1 MRELDIINELIEA
14 NDYLSI
20 DYFIN
25 KYSISKRTL
34 QNDFSY
40 LVNITKAKGFHLT
53 QKRGKGYLLEVT
65 DEGKFNSFLN
75 ELKRLADKPKITVEN
90 IVGYLLVSDNYTT
103 MDNLIDVFNSSKSLI
118 NGFKSEVDRYI
129 SKFDLKIDRKAH
141 YGMKI
146 INPLINRRELLVK
159 LYLKDNR
166 IVKEEVNRVV
176 DERFVSIQDSLIDTL
191 KSSNLNINYVELK
204 ELTAWLKVTIFIHTR
219 LNTDIIDNSD
229 LSLVNS
235 IQEKFKVGVSYE
247 DIEEFGR
254 LIKAK
259 TRSNEQNSIYLEKLA
274 IDIEE
279 FLINIDKENN
289 TSFNQDEDFKKLLI
303 THIGS
308 LINRLSYKISYTN
321 PIIDELAIKYP
332 IIFNIAI
339 ALGNMLKERYGIEPT
354 RDEIGFIATHFA
366 VHMEKEIIYK
376 LGKYNKIAIVCSSGG
391 GSAYLIKLKIG
402 NLFGN
407 ANIETF
413 SILEMKELE
422 EFNPDIIFSISE
434 LNTSLKVPLI
444 YIKELLDDYDI
455 LNIKQLVMFENFNE
469 AFVDKTKEYYLKR
482 FFDPNYFSIEDSC
495 EDYIECLTR
504 MSKEIEESG
513 IGGED
518 YSKYVLKREEFSS
531 TIYLNGISI
540 PHPIEM
546 QANRDLISVKILKN
560 PILFNNKKVSIIFMV
575 ALKKDNLEFNKGIT
589 NDLFEIMNNLEMVQ
603 SLIKVNSF
611 KEFIALVSK

>member
-40 LVNITKAKGFHLT
+40 LVNITNAKGFHLT
-53 QKRGKGYLLEVT
+53 QKRGKGYLLEIT
-65 DEGKFNSFLN
+65 DEVKFNSFIN
-75 ELKRLADKPKITVEN
+75 DLKRLADKPKITVEN
-90 IVGYLLVSDNYTT
+90 IVGYIAVSDNYTT
-103 MDNLIDVFNSSKSLI
+103 MDNLMDVFNSSKSLI
-118 NGFKSEVDRYI
+118 SGFKAEVDKYI
-129 SKFDLKIDRKAH
+129 SRFNLEVDRKAH

-146 INPLINRRELLVK
+146 TNPLIKRRELLVK
-159 LYLKDNR
+159 LYLDDNR
-166 IVKEEVNRVV
+166 IVKEEINKVV
-176 DERFVSIQDSLIDTL
+176 DRRFIVIQDSLIDTL
-191 KSSNLNINYVELK
+191 KSNDLNINYVELK
-204 ELTAWLKVTIFIHTR
+204 ELTAWLKVTIFIHAR
-219 LNTDIIDNSD
+219 LNTDVIDNCD
-229 LSLVNS
+229 LPLVNS
-235 IQEKFKVGVSYE
+235 IQEIFRVGVSYE
-247 DIEEFGR
+247 DIEEFR
-254 LIKAK
+254 SLVKAK

-274 IDIEE
+274 VDIEE
-279 FLINIDKENN
+279 FLINMDKDNN
-289 TSFNQDEDFKKLLI
+289 TFFNQDEDFKRLLI

-339 ALGNMLKERYGIEPT
+339 ALGNMLKEKYGIEPT

-402 NLFGN
+402 NLFGK

-455 LNIKQLVMFENFNE
+455 LNE
-469 AFVDKTKEYYLKR
+469 AFVDKTKEYYVKR
-482 FFDPNYFSIEDSC
+482 FFDYNYFSIEDSC
-495 EDYIECLTR
+495 DDYIKCLTK
-504 MSKEIEESG
+504 MSKEIEQSG
-513 IGGED
+513 VGGNG
-518 YSKYVLKREEFSS
+518 YSRYVLKREEFSS
-531 TIYLNGISI
+531 TIYLNGIAI

-546 QANRDLISVKILKN
+546 QANRDLISVKILKK
-560 PILFNNKKVSIIFMV
+560 PIIFNNKKVSIIFMV

-589 NDLFEIMNNLEMVQ
+589 NDLFEIMNDLEMVQ